1 MKELSNFI
9 IRSLVH
15 DVGRSIISEIER
27 INKHFMVY
35 VIAIIKVQFLIRI
48 EEEVVNRENT
58 LTVYLTRMMMP
69 ICIYLL

>member
-1 MKELSNFI
+1 
-9 IRSLVH
+9 
-15 DVGRSIISEIER
+15 
-27 INKHFMVY
+27 MVY

-58 LTVYLTRMMMP
+58 LTVYLTRMMMQ